1 VLAGAALVLTL
12 FRVIPLL
19 LELEVLAV
27 EVMVE

>member
-1 VLAGAALVLTL
+1 VRVEAVLVLTL